1 MDACVPCFGRDRHGG
16 GCEVL
21 HLFELEVEV
30 FGQDCQFCHVFGCAA
45 GVGTDEVG
53 DDLLA
58 QVLAA
63 VDVVEDAFE
72 VVEQAEGGFAHEV
85 EHTVRSVFRGDF
97 QTTADVFGD
106 QFFGVLPVDFVD
118 AGIACVVEQEVVADA
133 RANETLLDMGKGIDG
148 MIDVEES

>member
-1 MDACVPCFGRDRHGG
+1 MHLSQFANDVLAFGGFVPEEELALGKFLLGRFGREDGFEGVGMEACVPCFGGYGHGG
-16 GCEVL
+16 RREVL

-30 FGQDCQFCHVFGCAA
+30 FGQDCQFCHVFGGAT

-72 VVEQAEGGFAHEV
+72 VVEKAERGLAHE
-85 EHTVRSVFRGDF
+85 
-97 QTTADVFGD
+97 
-106 QFFGVLPVDFVD
+106 
-118 AGIACVVEQEVVADA
+118 
-133 RANETLLDMGKGIDG
+133 
-148 MIDVEES
+148 